1 MCRRLRRRCCCCGCC
16 SNNIVIVF
24 SIWPGWNPFF
34 WLAKKGIVETCFPG
48 RTLPLCTALFFS
60 SCPTKTNKLTKIN
73 GNFLNKIQKRISFLT
88 TRWWISNVVFHLLGF
103 FRVCP
108 STNEITK
115 SESKSKTKTT
125 EF

>member
-48 RTLPLCTALFFS
+48 RTLPLCTVLFFS

-108 STNEITK
+108 STNEVTK